1 MLELEVKMVCLD
13 ENNQHVVVLTD
24 KEQKIAFPIWI
35 GLFEAQ
41 AIALRLK
48 NEKFP
53 RPLTHDLFISWCKAT
68 NSTIDKVVIT
78 DITPDSTYVA
88 QIHLIHQNQEKIIDS
103 RPSDAIAL
111 ALRSNA
117 KIYMTTK
124 LIEFTHN
131 FEDLFPEGLERG
143 ETH

>member
-1 MLELEVKMVCLD
+1 MVCLD

-24 KEQKIAFPIWI
+24 KEEKVALPIWI

-41 AIALRLK
+41 AIALRLR

-68 NSTIDKVVIT
+68 NSTIDKVVIS
-78 DITPDSTYVA
+78 DITPDSTYLA
-88 QIHLIHQNQEKIIDS
+88 QIHLIHQNQKKIIDS

-111 ALRSNA
+111 ALRCDA
-117 KIYMTTK
+117 RIYMATK
-124 LIEFTHN
+124 LLEFTHN
-131 FEDLFPEGLERG
+131 FEDLFPEGSGRG
-143 ETH
+143 GMH